1 MCVCGGGGWQITPTF
16 YFLPLI
22 TPAESGLFLPERN
35 VRSLLLHFGGSSSV
49 SQGWSSL
56 LAPSMRV
63 KTRSLAGRLRL
74 HKQGGSWLGSAAV
87 HKHAR
92 PESTRLLQ
100 AGATASTC
108 LHLPPPASSSEKPL
122 LLESWTAPAGTQR
135 WKAKLGSFARVCL
148 ASKQQQQEEGSV

>member
-108 LHLPPPASSSEKPL
+108 LHLPPALRSRCSWSPGRLLQEPSVGKPSSAPSHVCVWPASSSSRRRE
-122 LLESWTAPAGTQR
+122 ACR
-135 WKAKLGSFARVCL
+135 W
-148 ASKQQQQEEGSV
+148 